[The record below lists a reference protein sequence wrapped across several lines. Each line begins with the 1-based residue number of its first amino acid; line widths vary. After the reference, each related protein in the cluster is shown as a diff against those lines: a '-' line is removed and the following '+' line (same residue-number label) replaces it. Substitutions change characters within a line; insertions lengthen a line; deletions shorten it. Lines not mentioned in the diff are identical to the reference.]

1 MLYII
6 SYIPYNMQ
14 WGPNGII
21 RTNGMPLIY
30 QKSGIRINISI
41 SMRLI
46 LILASGNTRIIP
58 KVRWIFSAHSLNI
71 YTKLIFSV
79 KSCGR
84 KKNILLYIQC
94 SLRCC
99 RRYQRD
105 NSSGDGFLS
114 DYSTD
119 MYHGISTILGWQST
133 FIWERTKAKI
143 YIWIS
148 EQCLGFSAW
157 LDDGTSCSQWM
168 LAELY
173 CTSDFSTNHTHKS
186 KWLVTLVLVQQFRK
200 KTVSVTDDRLRINLN
215 LDKIA
220 PAEHGAGMTSLTC
233 LWSTLVVPSSLR

>member
-1 MLYII
+1 MYIPGLTNPVAAILRLRVHGWVPVAVVEDDGICTSQIDAYPARPSRQDHSEHTPIRIEPIHQRLKYNRKIIDNLNLVNCDHNNRSGPMLYII

-58 KVRWIFSAHSLNI
+58 KIRWIFSAHSLNI

-133 FIWERTKAKI
+133 
-143 YIWIS
+143 YIR
-148 EQCLGFSAW
+148 LF
-157 LDDGTSCSQWM
+157 M
-168 LAELY
+168 AEY
-173 CTSDFSTNHTHKS
+173 
-186 KWLVTLVLVQQFRK
+186 FRK
-200 KTVSVTDDRLRINLN
+200 
-215 LDKIA
+215 LDI
-220 PAEHGAGMTSLTC
+220 
-233 LWSTLVVPSSLR
+233 